1 MVSIE
6 EMVPVA
12 LRVEHAVRRSGR
24 RDGRDG
30 RDGRDRQTTTTTRRT
45 TRRTTEDDAKA
56 RGDEFF

>member
-45 TRRTTEDDAKA
+45 TEDDAKA